1 MRRIRNIIKGTMRPT
16 VRPIINPLLF
26 DVDPFVALD

>member
-1 MRRIRNIIKGTMRPT
+1 MRRIRNIIKGTIRPT